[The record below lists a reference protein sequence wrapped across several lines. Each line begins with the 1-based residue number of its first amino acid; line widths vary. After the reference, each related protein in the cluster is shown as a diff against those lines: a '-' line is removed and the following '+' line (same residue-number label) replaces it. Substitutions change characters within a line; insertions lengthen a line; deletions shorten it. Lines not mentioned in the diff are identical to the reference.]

1 MGTRQARRDTVWAVG
16 CSLEATC
23 SRVSSMSLMSSC
35 ICARLSFNTIHC
47 IANFAARARS
57 SVHDSLSLALEV
69 LLSLLAFLKACV
81 GKEGSI
87 VQLWERRPSS
97 LAVQSGSLLHQR
109 GFAQVLF
116 TRADT
121 TRQLRSRVAWSAAC
135 SAMRLI
141 CPCKHSLV
149 EICRLRA
156 APRRFFGVRSER
168 ASERAIEFFRR
179 QSNLEIILL
188 IAILR

>member
-1 MGTRQARRDTVWAVG
+1 M
-16 CSLEATC
+16 
-23 SRVSSMSLMSSC
+23 
-35 ICARLSFNTIHC
+35 
-47 IANFAARARS
+47 
-57 SVHDSLSLALEV
+57 
-69 LLSLLAFLKACV
+69 
-81 GKEGSI
+81 
-87 VQLWERRPSS
+87 QLWERRPSS

-168 ASERAIEFFRR
+168 AIEFFRR
-179 QSNLEIILL
+179 QILEIKKSHL
-188 IAILR
+188 